1 MSTKTKVLITGLGV
15 ISPIGNTVD
24 EMWTSIRNGV
34 SGIGRTTK
42 FDPSRVD
49 AKVSAEVKN
58 FDISKYVDPKEA
70 RRMALFTQYALAAAK
85 QAWQDS
91 GMAGAGT
98 DPERVAVMIG
108 NGIGGKE
115 VDEEGYKILFERG
128 PGRLSPMLIPKLI
141 ANEAAGNV
149 SIALN
154 AKGAVHTV
162 VTACASGTDALG
174 LALDLIRSGR
184 ADVVIAGGTEATI
197 TEYCVGGFCSMKAL
211 STKYNDTPE
220 KACRPFD
227 ADRDGFIMG
236 EGAAILILE
245 SEAHAKAR
253 NAKVYCELAGYGVS
267 GDAYHLTAPDPEASG
282 AIRAIKQV
290 LKDASLA
297 AEDVD
302 YVNAHGT
309 STPLNDPMETKA
321 VKAVFGEHAYKL
333 KMSSTKSM
341 TGHLLG
347 AAGGVELAASI
358 FALRDQVVPPTI
370 NLENQDPECDLD
382 CVPNVAR
389 EAKLTAALSNSFG
402 FGGNNAALLVTRMLG
417 LRNEDNLTPV
427 AVEPDAPAWAARAF
441 TDSEGRRWKK
451 LDVRV
456 LLADEGFMDIC
467 A

>member
-1 MSTKTKVLITGLGV
+1 MSGKTKVFITGLGV

-34 SGIGRTTK
+34 SGIGRIAK

-49 AKVSAEVKN
+49 AKVSGEIKN
-58 FDISKYVDPKEA
+58 FDVAKYVDPKEA
-70 RRMALFTQYALAAAK
+70 RRMALFTQYAMAAAK
-85 QAWQDS
+85 QAWQD
-91 GMAGAGT
+91 AGLADGGA

-115 VDEEGYKILFERG
+115 VDEEGYHTLFERG

-141 ANEAAGNV
+141 ANEAAGNI
-149 SIALN
+149 SIALK
-154 AKGAVHTV
+154 AKGAVHTI
-162 VTACASGTDALG
+162 VTACASSTDAIG
-174 LALDLIRSGR
+174 VALDMIRSGR
-184 ADVVIAGGTEATI
+184 ADVVIAGGTEATV

-227 ADRDGFIMG
+227 AGRDGFIMG
-236 EGAAILILE
+236 EGAAIVILE

-253 NAKVYCELAGYGVS
+253 NARVYAELAGYGAS
-267 GDAYHLTAPDPEASG
+267 GDAYHLTAPDPDAAG
-282 AIRAIKQV
+282 AIRAITLA
-290 LKDASLA
+290 LKDADLA
-297 AEDVD
+297 PQDVD

-347 AAGGVELAASI
+347 AAGALEAVICTLAI
-358 FALRDQVVPPTI
+358 RDGFYPPTI
-370 NLENQDPECDLD
+370 NFETPDPACDLD
-382 CVPNVAR
+382 VVPNKGVEGKIR
-389 EAKLTAALSNSFG
+389 AAISTSLG
-402 FGGNNAALLVTRMLG
+402 FGGHNGVLAIK
-417 LRNEDNLTPV
+417 
-427 AVEPDAPAWAARAF
+427 AV
-441 TDSEGRRWKK
+441 
-451 LDVRV
+451 
-456 LLADEGFMDIC
+456 
-467 A
+467 